1 MAALKTL
8 KDIFFYNHN
17 YSQLQNV
24 EGKYMFKGL
33 VRIDHL
39 KQEAIKWVKSYNEL
53 GKYEEHGS
61 IDGAVKWIKSFF
73 NITEEDLK

>member
-1 MAALKTL
+1 MKLKTL
-8 KDIFFYNHN
+8 KELD
-17 YSQLQNV
+17 

-39 KQEAIKWVKSYNEL
+39 KQEAIKYIKNLQNKPLPNDLIKKDREKEIFSRGVQK
-53 GKYEEHGS
+53 GIIH
-61 IDGAVKWIKSFF
+61 WIKQFF